1 MMNINNVGGV
11 DKLIRIVAGLGVLS
25 LFFLLQGDARWL
37 GLVGVVPLATGL
49 VGYCPLYALLG
60 LNTCAAKTKEA

>member
-1 MMNINNVGGV
+1 MYINVGGV
-11 DKLIRIVAGLGVLS
+11 DKLIRIILGVGLLS

-60 LNTCAAKTKEA
+60 LNTCPAKTKQA

>member
-1 MMNINNVGGV
+1 MYINVGGV
-11 DKLIRIVAGLGVLS
+11 DKLIRIIFGVGLLS

-60 LNTCAAKTKEA
+60 LNTCPAKTKQA

>member
-1 MMNINNVGGV
+1 MLV
-11 DKLIRIVAGLGVLS
+11 VLS

-49 VGYCPLYALLG
+49 VGYCPLYSLLG
-60 LNTCAAKTKEA
+60 SEHLPGQDEAGMS